1 MSISER
7 VIAAIQRQPGL
18 TDRELTNLVL
28 GVERTQ
34 QSVNKACRSLAAKGM
49 IVRIRREDG
58 RLGNYSTDNAP
69 APVPRRDPAAHS
81 CEPEW
86 LSEDQVKEAVA
97 SWLRAQGWR
106 IDTLKLGCNHGIDI
120 VAVNNDK
127 RWIIEAKGQG
137 SRPEMRVNYFL
148 SVLGEILQRM
158 DDPAA
163 KYSIALPETPQFRN
177 LWARLPKIAKV
188 RTGITAIFVSHSGT
202 ITHED

>member
-7 VIAAIQRQPGL
+7 VISVIRRQPGL
-18 TDRELTNLVL
+18 TDRELTTLVL
-28 GVERTQ
+28 GSERAQ
-34 QSVNKACRSLAAKGM
+34 QSVNKACRSHAAKGM
-49 IVRIRREDG
+49 VVRIRREDG

-69 APVPRRDPAAHS
+69 APVPRRIPTAHS
-81 CEPEW
+81 NEPAW

-97 SWLRAQGWR
+97 GWLCAKGWR
-106 IDTLKLGCNHGIDI
+106 IDTLKLGCNRGIDI

-137 SRPEMRVNYFL
+137 SRQEMRVNYFL
-148 SVLGEILQRM
+148 GVLGEILQRM

-163 KYSIALPETPQFRN
+163 KYSIALPATPQFRN

-188 RTGITAIFVSHSGT
+188 RTGITAIFVSPSGA
-202 ITHED
+202 ITLED